1 VNSTASC
8 AWPGHLDAGCLL
20 KHRVGIEQWLCS
32 DTPRWAMP
40 VIYARISDRP
50 VADEYWAVTTQ
61 VETFYTHSVSL
72 PADAEARPAGAY
84 AAALRCCCGRC

>member
-1 VNSTASC
+1 
-8 AWPGHLDAGCLL
+8 
-20 KHRVGIEQWLCS
+20 
-32 DTPRWAMP
+32 MP

-50 VADEYWAVTTQ
+50 VADEYCAVTTQ

-84 AAALRCCCGRC
+84 AERCAVVADAVDGDESRQVKQNKSSVRVCPRFG